1 MKWFSTESRI
11 EGQKIS
17 LLQICYME
25 AFCVLKYLIFKIK
38 IEKSLRS
45 IIGATE
51 KRRDSEGRVVT
62 GVELDSRGI
71 LVRLIS
77 ARFTPFPMVVGPR
90 SLQVASQIRRV
101 ANREMGT
108 ITHGNGK
115 TAVWVAPLRS
125 VSGAKGT
132 QFIKNP
138 ESSIESGFLEQ
149 ASRRESAFMRVTRAL
164 SR

>member
-1 MKWFSTESRI
+1 MK
-11 EGQKIS
+11 
-17 LLQICYME
+17 
-25 AFCVLKYLIFKIK
+25 AFYVFNYLILKIK
-38 IEKSLRS
+38 IEKTFRS

-51 KRRDSEGRVVT
+51 KRRDSAGRVVT

-71 LVRLIS
+71 WGRLIS

-125 VSGAKGT
+125 VSGAKGA

-138 ESSIESGFLEQ
+138 ESSIESSFLEQ
-149 ASRRESAFMRVTRAL
+149 ASRRESAIRAL